1 VSIGFVSRRMALLS
15 ILVLGSSGLL
25 FGAAKSG
32 MLGKKEL
39 KSLIAGA
46 KTAEQHRRIAGHYRA
61 QAKALCEEA
70 VEHEEMAAVYE
81 KAPTLYEQ
89 KFPMSGTTAGHCR
102 YFAEASRKAADEA
115 DALAVIHEEMAKSV
129 K

>member
-70 VEHEEMAAVYE
+70 VEHEEMAA
-81 KAPTLYEQ
+81 
-89 KFPMSGTTAGHCR
+89 G
-102 YFAEASRKAADEA
+102 
-115 DALAVIHEEMAKSV
+115 LAFGQSACWLRCNLARHVLRCLGKLLEGI
-129 K
+129 